1 MTLFTFPPFYRPRE
15 LSLTLLLTSLFVFP
29 AKQRE
34 NLPANKWGRTFTW
47 HSALGFK
54 DETHTQEAVR
64 LKVNLFLSSLKR
76 DEQKQNNYSDVKEI
90 VGCDSDRFRALS
102 ASLVRAVVTQEEE
115 EEVLI

>member
-1 MTLFTFPPFYRPRE
+1 LFSLQSKEKICLLINGEE
-15 LSLTLLLTSLFVFP
+15 LSLGT
-29 AKQRE
+29 
-34 NLPANKWGRTFTW
+34 
-47 HSALGFK
+47 ALGFK